1 MNHLKYINDITLS
14 AFGLVGFLSKE
25 QVEELKKL
33 GELKVVK

>member
-1 MNHLKYINDITLS
+1 MNHLKYINETTLS
-14 AFGLVGFLSKE
+14 AFGLVNLLTKE